1 MTNPNR
7 WLALASVLTFTLG
20 GCGSCQK
27 TEEFAPGSGV
37 RQAAPDPKAQ
47 SQATKPAVQF
57 HPSTPAPGGTN
68 DCFVFVDAEPD
79 YGDAPLTAVFST
91 DLECG
96 DKPVT
101 YSWDFGDGSKGG
113 NEPAPSHTYEKAGDY
128 IATVTV
134 KTADGAEGTDEID
147 IFVDEP
153 GSE

>member
-1 MTNPNR
+1 MTHSNR
-7 WLALASVLTFTLG
+7 WLALASVLTLALG

-27 TEEFAPGSGV
+27 TEESAPGTGV
-37 RQAAPDPKAQ
+37 RQTAPEPKAPALPTQ
-47 SQATKPAVQF
+47 PPAAAVTQA
-57 HPSTPAPGGTN
+57 PSN

-96 DKPVT
+96 NKPVT
-101 YSWDFGDGSKGG
+101 YSWDFGDGTKGG
-113 NEPAPSHTYEKAGDY
+113 NEAAPSHTYDKAGDY